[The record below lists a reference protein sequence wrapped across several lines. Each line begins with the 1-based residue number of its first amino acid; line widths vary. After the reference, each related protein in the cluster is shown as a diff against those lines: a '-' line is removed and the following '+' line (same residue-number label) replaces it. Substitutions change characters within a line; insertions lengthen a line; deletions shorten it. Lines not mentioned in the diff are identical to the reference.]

1 MKLAVTLHRMG
12 VCMYRKNMV
21 MQGRPKS
28 PGPLHKQ
35 NFKTLL
41 RQGFFIDF
49 LKDGFDFIEITID
62 KINIKS

>member
-1 MKLAVTLHRMG
+1 MVTPDQL
-12 VCMYRKNMV
+12 
-21 MQGRPKS
+21 KS
-28 PGPLHKQ
+28 PGLLHKQ